1 MEVRAKK
8 YLGQHFLKDENIA
21 AQIADSLTGSVPHVL
36 EIGPGMGVMTKYLLD
51 KPELDF
57 HAIEIDRE
65 SVDYLH
71 SHYPSLHVIEGDFLQ
86 LDLST
91 LFPNPFAVIGNFPY
105 NISSQI
111 LFRVY
116 DNRNRIPE
124 LVGMFQKEV
133 AERVCAAPGSK
144 TYGILSVLLSAFYDI
159 EYLFTV
165 HEHVFNPPPKV
176 KSAVIRMRR
185 NSVANLDCDEQ
196 LFTKVVKIGFNQRR
210 KTLRNALK
218 QLNSSPVCFSVLPR
232 QSIPLLY
239 NHYLTI
245 MSVIEYII
253 LSFALAV
260 PVMVSLRACALKTP
274 IRLTR
279 GLGVSFLLAV
289 IHSALLLLGLFLGN
303 RLRLGLPEYDN
314 LFYLGLMLVVGVRM
328 FFPAFSKKERPAFDI
343 SRWSVVLSLAVAT
356 AINTLLVG
364 LALGFRVAFSD
375 ELWKSAVPLFI
386 VMFLLCYLAV
396 MLGRRKKTLRER
408 RWQLFAVLF
417 LLIFAIKGAFFSN

>member
-1 MEVRAKK
+1 
-8 YLGQHFLKDENIA
+8 
-21 AQIADSLTGSVPHVL
+21 
-36 EIGPGMGVMTKYLLD
+36 
-51 KPELDF
+51 
-57 HAIEIDRE
+57 
-65 SVDYLH
+65 
-71 SHYPSLHVIEGDFLQ
+71 
-86 LDLST
+86 
-91 LFPNPFAVIGNFPY
+91 
-105 NISSQI
+105 
-111 LFRVY
+111 
-116 DNRNRIPE
+116 
-124 LVGMFQKEV
+124 
-133 AERVCAAPGSK
+133 
-144 TYGILSVLLSAFYDI
+144 
-159 EYLFTV
+159 
-165 HEHVFNPPPKV
+165 
-176 KSAVIRMRR
+176 
-185 NSVANLDCDEQ
+185 
-196 LFTKVVKIGFNQRR
+196 
-210 KTLRNALK
+210 
-218 QLNSSPVCFSVLPR
+218 
-232 QSIPLLY
+232 
-239 NHYLTI
+239 

-260 PVMVSLRACALKTP
+260 PVMVSLRVCALQTP

-375 ELWKSAVPLFI
+375 ELWKSAVPLFV

>member
-71 SHYPSLHVIEGDFLQ
+71 THYPSLHVIEGDFLQ

-218 QLNSSPVCFSVLPR
+218 QLNLPLDGIDP
-232 QSIPLLY
+232 SLL
-239 NHYLTI
+239 
-245 MSVIEYII
+245 
-253 LSFALAV
+253 
-260 PVMVSLRACALKTP
+260 SLRAEQLSVADFVAITRVLQCASSP
-274 IRLTR
+274 I
-279 GLGVSFLLAV
+279 
-289 IHSALLLLGLFLGN
+289 N
-303 RLRLGLPEYDN
+303 P
-314 LFYLGLMLVVGVRM
+314 
-328 FFPAFSKKERPAFDI
+328 
-343 SRWSVVLSLAVAT
+343 SVV
-356 AINTLLVG
+356 
-364 LALGFRVAFSD
+364 
-375 ELWKSAVPLFI
+375 
-386 VMFLLCYLAV
+386 
-396 MLGRRKKTLRER
+396 
-408 RWQLFAVLF
+408 
-417 LLIFAIKGAFFSN
+417 

>member
-71 SHYPSLHVIEGDFLQ
+71 THYPSLHVIEGDFLQ

-218 QLNSSPVCFSVLPR
+218 QLNLPLDGIDP
-232 QSIPLLY
+232 SLL
-239 NHYLTI
+239 
-245 MSVIEYII
+245 
-253 LSFALAV
+253 
-260 PVMVSLRACALKTP
+260 SLRAEQLSVADFVDITRVLQCASSP
-274 IRLTR
+274 I
-279 GLGVSFLLAV
+279 
-289 IHSALLLLGLFLGN
+289 N
-303 RLRLGLPEYDN
+303 P
-314 LFYLGLMLVVGVRM
+314 
-328 FFPAFSKKERPAFDI
+328 
-343 SRWSVVLSLAVAT
+343 SVV
-356 AINTLLVG
+356 
-364 LALGFRVAFSD
+364 
-375 ELWKSAVPLFI
+375 
-386 VMFLLCYLAV
+386 
-396 MLGRRKKTLRER
+396 
-408 RWQLFAVLF
+408 
-417 LLIFAIKGAFFSN
+417 